1 MFWYSYKLDLK
12 TWVMKNLLFRTLLAE
27 GTYFEP
33 LSLDSRNKQP
43 EERRIEAE
51 KQSRSVDDII
61 SAFLLFSSKPIRSSI
76 TITWPSLVFSSFT
89 DFISNH
95 RGLSWNLVKIKTI
108 RERDSTID
116 DHLIA
121 RKHHIIVCIQQRS
134 YNLECTTCW
143 PQPGSMSWREII
155 SITKYD

>member
-1 MFWYSYKLDLK
+1 
-12 TWVMKNLLFRTLLAE
+12 MKNLLFRTLLAE

-95 RGLSWNLVKIKTI
+95 RGLS
-108 RERDSTID
+108 
-116 DHLIA
+116 
-121 RKHHIIVCIQQRS
+121 
-134 YNLECTTCW
+134 
-143 PQPGSMSWREII
+143 
-155 SITKYD
+155 

>member
-1 MFWYSYKLDLK
+1 MINE
-12 TWVMKNLLFRTLLAE
+12 NLLRRNLFAQD
-27 GTYFEP
+27 TYFEP

-43 EERRIEAE
+43 DERKIEAE

-95 RGLSWNLVKIKTI
+95 RGLS
-108 RERDSTID
+108 
-116 DHLIA
+116 
-121 RKHHIIVCIQQRS
+121 
-134 YNLECTTCW
+134 
-143 PQPGSMSWREII
+143 
-155 SITKYD
+155 